1 MERCCTQGG
10 LRLGGAMRMLPDSD
24 LVRLA
29 QGGQLTA
36 CEELVRRW
44 SARVLAVC
52 HAKVRSAHT
61 AEELAQESLLRGL
74 RALAT
79 LEDPAK
85 FGPWLCSIASRVCLD
100 WIKSGQAKQVSLD
113 AMSDGQ
119 ADAWLPQNVES
130 PHEAVERADAHR
142 RLLTEVAALPE
153 PYREAIMLYYYDDV
167 TYRELAAMLDVSEA
181 TVNARLTKAR
191 AMLRERLSG
200 MPR

>member
-1 MERCCTQGG
+1 MSS
-10 LRLGGAMRMLPDSD
+10 DSD

-36 CEELVRRW
+36 YEQLVRRW

-74 RALAT
+74 RALGT

-85 FGPWLCSIASRVCLD
+85 FGPWLCGIASRVCLD
-100 WIKSGQAKQVSLD
+100 WLKCAQSRQVSLD
-113 AMSDGQ
+113 AISDGH
-119 ADAWLPQNVES
+119 ADAWIAHGGDS
-130 PHEAVERADAHR
+130 PYDAVARSDDAR
-142 RLLTEVAALPE
+142 RLMAEVATLPAA
-153 PYREAIMLYYYDDV
+153 YREVIYLYYYDDV
-167 TYRELAAMLDVSEA
+167 TYHDVAAMLGVSTA

-200 MPR
+200 LQR

>member
-1 MERCCTQGG
+1 MSS
-10 LRLGGAMRMLPDSD
+10 DND

-29 QGGQLTA
+29 QGGQPA
-36 CEELVRRW
+36 AYEELVRRW
-44 SARVLAVC
+44 SARVLALC

-61 AEELAQESLLRGL
+61 AEELAQEALLRGL

-85 FGPWLCSIASRVCLD
+85 FGPWLCGIASRVCLD
-100 WIKSGQAKQVSLD
+100 WLKSGQARQVSLD

-119 ADAWLPQNVES
+119 ADAWIANGGES
-130 PHEAVERADAHR
+130 PEEAAQRTDDEQ
-142 RLLTEVAALPE
+142 RLLAEVATLPR
-153 PYREAIMLYYYDDV
+153 PYREVILLYYYDDV
-167 TYRELAAMLDVSEA
+167 TYQDVAAALGVSAA

-200 MPR
+200 MQR